1 MSVPSDL
8 LLELEQLTAA
18 LEAAVS
24 HEQWAEAAV
33 IMEHRLL
40 ILQTLT
46 DHPVT
51 DEVLCSQIR
60 ELATTILAREQQL
73 TLVLRSEQQAVEQ
86 LLLNLKVA
94 GKARQLYRQHCK
106 GGE

>member
-1 MSVPSDL
+1 MIAHLQL
-8 LLELEQLTAA
+8 LDELEQQTAA
-18 LEAAVS
+18 LEVAVS
-24 HEQWAEAAV
+24 HQQWEEAAL
-33 IMEHRLL
+33 IMERRLL

-51 DEVLCSQIR
+51 DETLRSQIR
-60 ELATTILAREQQL
+60 QLATTILAREQQL
-73 TLVLRSEQQAVEQ
+73 TLVLRSKQQTVEQ

>member
-1 MSVPSDL
+1 MIDHLQL
-8 LLELEQLTAA
+8 LDELEQQTAA
-18 LEAAVS
+18 LEVAVS
-24 HEQWAEAAV
+24 HQQWEEAAL
-33 IMEHRLL
+33 IMERRLL

-51 DEVLCSQIR
+51 DETLRSQIR
-60 ELATTILAREQQL
+60 QLATTILAREQQL
-73 TLVLRSEQQAVEQ
+73 TLVLRSKQQTVEQ

-94 GKARQLYRQHCK
+94 GKARQLYRQNRK

>member
-1 MSVPSDL
+1 MIVPSDL
-8 LLELEQLTAA
+8 LQELEQLTAA

-24 HEQWAEAAV
+24 HQQWEEAAL
-33 IMEHRLL
+33 IMERRLL

-51 DEVLCSQIR
+51 DETLRSQIR
-60 ELATTILAREQQL
+60 QLATTILAREQQL
-73 TLVLRSEQQAVEQ
+73 TLVLRSEQQTVEQ

-94 GKARQLYRQHCK
+94 GKARQLYRQNRK